1 MALSGSIVNE
11 VRYGVFDF
19 NIAGVKFIGKKQRKV
34 LEKPPGTVIGQVLDE
49 GGREFQLSGR
59 LFNDLL
65 ADPFPLRFA
74 AHTTILFTKGFS
86 QFTRNTPA
94 GTTVVAR
101 NGNHGP
107 RCMKVGACAFA
118 FAAALAHVL

>member
-65 ADPFPLRFA
+65 ADPFPLRFRSEERRVG
-74 AHTTILFTKGFS
+74 KEC
-86 QFTRNTPA
+86 
-94 GTTVVAR
+94 
-101 NGNHGP
+101 
-107 RCMKVGACAFA
+107 RCQRVPEQLKSGRESRLCGV
-118 FAAALAHVL
+118 